1 LFLSLEE
8 HQPID
13 LFGAEPL
20 GILPQP
26 AAGQAAAQA
35 VQTEDTALRTW
46 RRCAERSVLHENAA
60 ICFETKIAVVRIQI
74 LVLGDQFMG
83 IICIGA
89 GSGT

>member
-26 AAGQAAAQA
+26 AAGQATTQA
-35 VQTEDTALRTW
+35 VQTEDAALRTW
-46 RRCAERSVLHENAA
+46 RRCAERSVLHENVA
-60 ICFETKIAVVRIQI
+60 ILFWDKSKWQWC
-74 LVLGDQFMG
+74 
-83 IICIGA
+83 
-89 GSGT
+89 